1 MLNKLVAGSLLF
13 LALAQRVVSA
23 ATPTTSLHLGPGP
36 AKVFLFCSV
45 PLRRA
50 LLRNEL
56 RHRLPGVATVVPYSP
71 AAAILSAMNM
81 MNEKLKERCVFA
93 SMLFYASDEALTL
106 VNPTPGPIFLTFGTD
121 SMLSATLF
129 LNGRPAYTISTA
141 LAGSP
146 TELRTAGTSSDS
158 EESEPLARI
167 ACNAFL
173 PDTIAFPASSASK
186 MRLSK
191 WLRRC
196 TLADG
201 LEVHM
206 IETDAGKC
214 VLKPDLVHRLA
225 LFAEHDLQTPVAHWQ
240 RRAAGAP
247 LSPVLYAGTES
258 FRAQIIAAFIVL
270 ELRMRMAEKAEGT
283 LVPVG
288 RAAILAT
295 TPLAMLN
302 RRN

>member
-1 MLNKLVAGSLLF
+1 
-13 LALAQRVVSA
+13 
-23 ATPTTSLHLGPGP
+23 
-36 AKVFLFCSV
+36 
-45 PLRRA
+45 
-50 LLRNEL
+50 
-56 RHRLPGVATVVPYSP
+56 
-71 AAAILSAMNM
+71 MN
-81 MNEKLKERCVFA
+81 
-93 SMLFYASDEALTL
+93 SQLTL
-106 VNPTPGPIFLTFGTD
+106 VNPTPGPISLTFGTD

-129 LNGRPAYTISTA
+129 LNGRPAYTISTVP
-141 LAGSP
+141 AGSP
-146 TELRTAGTSSDS
+146 TELRTAGTDSDS
-158 EESEPLARI
+158 ELLTRI
-167 ACNAFL
+167 SCKALL

-201 LEVHM
+201 LEAHT

-214 VLKPDLVHRLA
+214 VLKSDLVHRLA
-225 LFAEHDLQTPVAHWQ
+225 VPIHRARSADPVAHWQ

-258 FRAQIIAAFIVL
+258 FHAQIIAAFIVQ

-288 RAAILAT
+288 SAAILAT
-295 TPLAMLN
+295 TPLAMFN